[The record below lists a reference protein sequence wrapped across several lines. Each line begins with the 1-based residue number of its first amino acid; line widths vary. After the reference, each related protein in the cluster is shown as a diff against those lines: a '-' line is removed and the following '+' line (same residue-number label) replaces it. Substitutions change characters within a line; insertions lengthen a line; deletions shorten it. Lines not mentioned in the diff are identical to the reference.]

1 MSIILLLLLLLLL
14 RRRPFSFFLWLL
26 LESKIRCCKS
36 IYDDDDEDDDD
47 GKDEV
52 DEGIAILLLVQSSI
66 RFSSLPSPFFVA
78 ASPPTKFSGW
88 NDCCGNCNCNCGC
101 GSIEVLILKI
111 VGLFREENEDDERR

>member
-1 MSIILLLLLLLLL
+1 MSIILRLLLLLLLLLL

-88 NDCCGNCNCNCGC
+88 NDCCGDTCNCGC
-101 GSIEVLILKI
+101 DSIKVLVLKI
-111 VGLFREENEDDERR
+111 VGLF